1 MTRRS
6 GYFIDSAVRT
16 DDGEIVGLAR
26 LQPIRR
32 RFSTYRSEHSDHRVV
47 IGRDEQS
54 NLCLDVT
61 FGHHTVNIALNPRLH
76 RTTAVRFARDLLE
89 P

>member
-1 MTRRS
+1 MRT
-6 GYFIDSAVRT
+6 GYFIETAVRC
-16 DDGEIVGLAR
+16 DDGEIVGQAR

-32 RFSTYRSEHSDHRVV
+32 RITTYRSEHSDCRVIV
-47 IGRDEQS
+47 GRDEQS

-61 FGHHTVNIALNPRLH
+61 LGHRTVNVALNPWLH

-89 P
+89 PR